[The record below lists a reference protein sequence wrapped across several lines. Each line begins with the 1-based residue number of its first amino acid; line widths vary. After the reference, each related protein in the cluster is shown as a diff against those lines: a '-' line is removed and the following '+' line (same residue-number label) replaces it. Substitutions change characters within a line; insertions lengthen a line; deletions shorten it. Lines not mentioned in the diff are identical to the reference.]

1 MNIYAIYS
9 KSLNHISRY
18 FFSKSDKEAIEFVLN
33 NLYDCRDIGLVQGTL
48 SGDLQLIAVGSVPS
62 ADELDFEKVLFQKEL
77 GEIPGAQ
84 DFIKRTIIDSQTF
97 RKVD

>member
-18 FFSKSDKEAIEFVLN
+18 FFSRSDKEAIEFVLN

-48 SGDLQLIAVGSVPS
+48 SGDLQLMAVGSVPS
-62 ADELDFEKVLFQKEL
+62 ADELDFEKEL

-84 DFIKRTIIDSQTF
+84 DFIKRTIIDSQAF